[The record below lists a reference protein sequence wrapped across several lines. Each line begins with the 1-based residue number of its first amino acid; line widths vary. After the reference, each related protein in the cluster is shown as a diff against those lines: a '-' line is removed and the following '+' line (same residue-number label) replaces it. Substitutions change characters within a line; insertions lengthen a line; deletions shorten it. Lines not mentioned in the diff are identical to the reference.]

1 MNSYPYQAVEREI
14 RVIYLPF
21 KSSVQILRSLNTRK
35 VCKWKLCM
43 VALYFSLLLTL
54 GGKVLRGVL
63 CRHVYVDRNTVLHT
77 LLCKGVAAQGLHIVI
92 K

>member
-1 MNSYPYQAVEREI
+1 
-14 RVIYLPF
+14 
-21 KSSVQILRSLNTRK
+21 
-35 VCKWKLCM
+35 M

-63 CRHVYVDRNTVLHT
+63 CRHVCVDRNTVLHT
-77 LLCKGVAAQGLHIVI
+77 LLCKGVAAQGLYIVI